1 VPFVHYRHSLC
12 GKLQCT
18 SVSLQNLP
26 AWSVVNNASGVLCWS
41 SDFDLGSDIPDPA
54 QVHDGTACGE
64 KKVRQISAYVHNIFH
79 QLESS

>member
-1 VPFVHYRHSLC
+1 MSFIQYRHSLC

-41 SDFDLGSDIPDPA
+41 SDFDLGSDVPDPA

-64 KKVRQISAYVHNIFH
+64 NKVS
-79 QLESS
+79 